1 MLREMPVQCL
11 VSGPFY
17 LTLASVQLGD
27 LYSLKAAN
35 TIEIKAR
42 SGIDVGESSWS
53 DFLGWLHHQDRR
65 LTGTGADRSRT

>member
-1 MLREMPVQCL
+1 MPVQCL

-17 LTLASVQLGD
+17 FTLAIVRLGD
-27 LYSLKAAN
+27 LYSLKAAK

-42 SGIDVGESSWS
+42 SDIDVGESGWS

-65 LTGTGADRSRT
+65 LTGTGADQSRT